1 MSKKITYSRNDPDAI
16 TRVCCIRCHTEMKLV
31 KFNNTHESVCAKRDH
46 TALLKIKSQ
55 AKLLN
60 NRRNNPDYKPKQYS
74 IGDMQ
79 VRVKKPKPV
88 YVEEDMGLD
97 LGELWYYGPY
107 YGIPIQEVPTSYLMQ
122 FVRENAGV
130 KSIQANRAIGELT
143 NRMKHGQF

>member
-1 MSKKITYSRNDPDAI
+1 M
-16 TRVCCIRCHTEMKLV
+16 MLV
-31 KFNNTHESVCAKRDH
+31 KFNNKHEAICSKRNSN
-46 TALLKIKSQ
+46 ALSKIISQ
-55 AKLLN
+55 AKLLY
-60 NRRNNPDYKPKQYS
+60 NRKHNPEYDPKQYS

-79 VRVKKPKPV
+79 VRVTKPKTV

-122 FVRENAGV
+122 FVRENAGL